1 MSKLEKIAGKF
12 LPLVAIVGLF
22 LVWTGLTLLPVWVV
36 YCEQVRPLEK
46 KVEALQKIVANDGV
60 MLKDRKEQ
68 IESLRTAANT
78 YLDENGAMR
87 IGLISIST
95 ETSNG
100 NDGCVDRLI
109 EIRRIAMSSLKG
121 TSNSENGP

>member
-1 MSKLEKIAGKF
+1 MNKLEKIAGSF
-12 LPLVAIVGLF
+12 FPLVAIVGFF
-22 LVWTGLTLLPVWVV
+22 LVWAGLTLLPVWVV

-78 YLDENGAMR
+78 YLDENGTMR
-87 IGLISIST
+87 MGLITIST